1 MSGWSVLTWLAAS
14 AVGPLTFLAL
24 VAHRVVDGVTRLA
37 QLEEKERR
45 IQQRRLAAE
54 PKEITSA
61 SKPDHTATLPLA
73 GG

>member
-24 VAHRVVDGVTRLA
+24 VAHRVGNSVTRLDE
-37 QLEEKERR
+37 LEEEERKM
-45 IQQRRLAAE
+45 QQRRLAVKPE
-54 PKEITSA
+54 VIVLA
-61 SKPDHTATLPLA
+61 SKHDHTATMPLE